1 MERKKIDFHSIKFK
15 LLAYFLIFAVV
26 MMVLVWFLQ
35 IFFLNHYYEDMK
47 TRQTARIA
55 DQIRG
60 SYKSGKD
67 SLSSLTSAIKKVSSE
82 DDLTIFIRTV
92 TGKAV
97 TNKNGQPVDQ
107 QIFYD
112 TRYEAEMY
120 RLNARLQTTNF
131 DSVTEITSSQA
142 HPQNRTLEY
151 AGFLTK
157 SDPDSKIT
165 ANTYVMYIFSP
176 LYPMQ
181 STVQI
186 LQHQLLYIIIIAL
199 LLALLLA
206 ILLAR
211 HISQPIRQITDTAT
225 KMSKG
230 DYNVR
235 FQGSRYSEIQELADT
250 LNLAES
256 EIERTGQYQQDLIA
270 NVSHDLRTP
279 LTMIR
284 SYAEMIRDLSGD
296 NPEKRNKHLKVIID
310 ESDRLNALVNDMLT
324 MSRMQSKRMLLINAP
339 FDMTQATCEV
349 MSTYEVMRDKEGY
362 NLIFT
367 PPKMPLFVNADEA
380 KIKQVMNNLMSN
392 AVKYCG
398 EDKYIHV
405 TLKRIGRK
413 IRFSVEDHGPGIPAD
428 ELPHVWDKYYKASAN
443 HARDTKST
451 GLGLSIVKEIL
462 NLHKA
467 AYDVESTVGKGST
480 FWFELP
486 LVHNMR
492 TLNGRRRNT
501 LWNTSANASIG
512 ANSKADAKSGA
523 KSGTNAKHAGADGP
537 EGMAPSGDSAS
548 GSSPS
553 SYGSAPGGDSN
564 TAK

>member
-26 MMVLVWFLQ
+26 MMILVWFLQ

-47 TRQTARIA
+47 TKQTTRIA
-55 DQIRG
+55 DQIRK
-60 SYKSGKD
+60 SYQKGH
-67 SLSSLTSAIKKVSSE
+67 SLSALKAKIKDVSSE
-82 DDLTIFIRTV
+82 DDLTIFIRTR

-97 TNKNGQPVDQ
+97 TNKQGQPVDQ
-107 QIFYD
+107 QYYYD
-112 TRYEAEMY
+112 SRYEAEMF
-120 RLNARLQTTNF
+120 RLNTKLQTSSF
-131 DSVTEITSSQA
+131 GSISEILTSRVQ
-142 HPQNRTLEY
+142 PQNRTLEY
-151 AGFLTK
+151 AGFLDQGSSRKPIST
-157 SDPDSKIT
+157 SS
-165 ANTYVMYIFSP
+165 YVMFIFSP

-186 LQHQLLYIIIIAL
+186 LQHQLLYIILIAL
-199 LLALLLA
+199 VLALLMS
-206 ILLAR
+206 ILLSR
-211 HISQPIRQITDTAT
+211 HISQPIRQITGAAA

-230 DYNVR
+230 DMNVK
-235 FQGSRYSEIQELADT
+235 FQGGRYSEIEELAET

-310 ESDRLNALVNDMLT
+310 ESERLNALVNDMLT
-324 MSRMQSKRMLLINAP
+324 MSRMQSKRMLLISAP
-339 FDMTQATCEV
+339 FDLNQAAADV
-349 MSTYEVMRDKEGY
+349 MSTYEVMNDKENY
-362 NLIFT
+362 NIIFQHPKNPLI
-367 PPKMPLFVNADEA
+367 VNADEA

-398 EDKYIHV
+398 EDKFIRV
-405 TLKRIGRK
+405 TLKRSGRK
-413 IRFSVEDHGPGIPAD
+413 VRFSVEDHGPGIPAD

-467 AYDVESTVGKGST
+467 AFDVDSTVGKGST

-486 LVHNMR
+486 LMHNTR
-492 TLNGRRRNT
+492 NLHSRNGRSSRRGALNSGFSAAPHNT
-501 LWNTSANASIG
+501 NTTSTINNTSTSDG
-512 ANSKADAKSGA
+512 A
-523 KSGTNAKHAGADGP
+523 
-537 EGMAPSGDSAS
+537 
-548 GSSPS
+548 GSSGRS
-553 SYGSAPGGDSN
+553 SDDPGSN
-564 TAK
+564 Q